1 MLRRMSMYHLRNYS
15 EEAVDNLLDKV
26 LSQYE
31 DVCKCEKCKLDIKA
45 YSLNLIKPK
54 YLVSDQGEIYTRV
67 INEIDKQEVINIVEY
82 IMKGIDVVS
91 KNPKH

>member
-1 MLRRMSMYHLRNYS
+1 
-15 EEAVDNLLDKV
+15 
-26 LSQYE
+26 
-31 DVCKCEKCKLDIKA
+31 
-45 YSLNLIKPK
+45 LIKPK
-54 YLVSDQGEIYTRV
+54 YLVSDEGEIYTRV